1 MRKLISNYIYNF
13 IYQIVALFVP
23 LILSPFLARS
33 LGADNLGIY
42 SYIYSTCTVIS
53 TISLVGTY
61 SYGTRQI
68 AYVRDNP
75 KEQREVYWEI
85 FWLRLIFGLMGIV
98 VYFAVGFMSEYSLY
112 FILFSG
118 WLIAGVFDPSWM
130 FVGIE
135 NMKPTVMKN
144 LAVKIITVL
153 LIFITI
159 SSKNDLW
166 KYSFIMGATMFIS
179 TVVLL
184 FQVAPYVGRPLFRV
198 KNFRKHLLGSLNLFL
213 PQVATLFY
221 LQVDKIMIKVLYN
234 DINQVSFYDQSE
246 KIVTIPLTFITV
258 LSTVMMPRIANEFS
272 NRNYERIRD
281 LIVSVGKISLLLACP
296 MMVGIFCIADN
307 FIPWYLGEEFIP
319 TALAIKIICP
329 IIISNS
335 MVGVSGNQ
343 YFTATNQINILMK
356 AYVSAAVTNVIV
368 NAMLIPKYGF
378 VGAAI
383 ATVISSY
390 ISVGI
395 QYYYLNKQIKILVF
409 VKDLFKYLGFS
420 VLMGVLLLVING
432 WIVDGV
438 IETFLDIVIGGV
450 LYIIF
455 LLISKDSIFM
465 NMIGNLRKLIA
476 RLADN

>member
-1 MRKLISNYIYNF
+1 MGKLINNYIYNF
-13 IYQIVALFVP
+13 IYQIVVLLVP
-23 LILSPFLARS
+23 LILSPFLARN

-42 SYIYSTCTVIS
+42 SYVYSTCAVIS
-53 TISLVGTY
+53 TISLIGTY
-61 SYGTRQI
+61 NYGARQI

-75 KEQREVYWEI
+75 TEQRNVYWEI
-85 FWLRLIFGLMGIV
+85 FWLRFIFGLAGIII
-98 VYFAVGFMSEYSLY
+98 YFTVGYQSEYRLY
-112 FILFSG
+112 FMLFSG

-144 LAVKIITVL
+144 PAVKSITVV

-159 SSKNDLW
+159 SSRDDLW
-166 KYSFIMGATMFIS
+166 KYSFIMGATMLIS
-179 TVVLL
+179 TVVLI
-184 FQVAPYVGRPLFRV
+184 FQVAPYVGPPLFRLN
-198 KNFRKHLLGSLNLFL
+198 NFKKHFLGSLNLFL

-221 LQVDKIMIKVLYN
+221 LQVDKIMIKLLYR

-258 LSTVMMPRIANEFS
+258 LSTVMMPRIANEFA
-272 NRNYERIRD
+272 NKNYDRIKD
-281 LIVSVGKISLLLACP
+281 LILSVGNFSLLLSCP

-307 FIPWYLGEEFIP
+307 FIPWYLGIEFVP

-335 MVGVSGNQ
+335 MVGLSGNQ

-356 AYVSAAVTNVIV
+356 AYVSAAIANVAV
-368 NAMLIPKYGF
+368 NAMLIPSYGF
-378 VGAAI
+378 IGAAV

-395 QYYYLNKQIKILVF
+395 QYYHLNKQINVLVF
-409 VKDLFKYLGFS
+409 IKDLVKYMILSLIMLVFIF
-420 VLMGVLLLVING
+420 LMNIF
-432 WIVDGV
+432 IPDGV
-438 IETFLDIVIGGV
+438 IETFIDILLGGFVYLV
-450 LYIIF
+450 LLF
-455 LLISKDSIFM
+455 VVKDSM
-465 NMIGNLRKLIA
+465 LLNLLGSAKKFLSRFI
-476 RLADN
+476 DT